1 MFNSAERLERIR
13 DFVKCQKTIN
23 NVQRQMGNSTYYYTD
38 LVYRDIEW
46 ACSEIEE
53 LRNEIARAN
62 SYIEDNHNFVTVKK
76 FKNKI
81 L

>member
-1 MFNSAERLERIR
+1 MFNSGDRLERIR

-23 NVQRQMGNSTYYYTD
+23 NVQRQMGNSTNYTD
-38 LVYRDIEW
+38 LVYSDIEW
-46 ACSEIEE
+46 ACREIEE

-62 SYIEDNHNFVTVKK
+62 TYIEDNDNFVTVKK
-76 FKNKI
+76 VKNKI

>member
-1 MFNSAERLERIR
+1 MFNSGERLERIR

-23 NVQRQMGNSTYYYTD
+23 NVQRQMGGNTNYTD
-38 LVYRDIEW
+38 LVYGDIEW
-46 ACSEIEE
+46 ACREIEE

-62 SYIEDNHNFVTVKK
+62 TYIEDNDNFVTVKK
-76 FKNKI
+76 IKSKI

>member
-1 MFNSAERLERIR
+1 MFNSGDRLERIR

-23 NVQRQMGNSTYYYTD
+23 TVQRQMGSNTNYTD
-38 LVYRDIEW
+38 LVYSDIEW
-46 ACSEIEE
+46 ACKEIEE

-62 SYIEDNHNFVTVKK
+62 TYIEGHDNFVTVKK
-76 FKNKI
+76 IKNKI

>member
-1 MFNSAERLERIR
+1 MFNSGDRLERIR

-23 NVQRQMGNSTYYYTD
+23 NVQRQMGNSTNYTD
-38 LVYRDIEW
+38 LVYSDIEW
-46 ACSEIEE
+46 ACREIEE

-62 SYIEDNHNFVTVKK
+62 TYIEDNDNFVTVKK
-76 FKNKI
+76 IKNKI